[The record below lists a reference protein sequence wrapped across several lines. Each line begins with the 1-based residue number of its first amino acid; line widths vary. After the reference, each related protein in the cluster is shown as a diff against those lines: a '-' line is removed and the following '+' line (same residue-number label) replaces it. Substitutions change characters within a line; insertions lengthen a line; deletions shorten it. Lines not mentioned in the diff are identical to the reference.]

1 MTAPLTTPLYQ
12 AHLEL
17 GAKISPFAGY
27 LMPVQYIG
35 IGAEHHAVRNGVGLF
50 DVSHMGEFIVSGSG
64 ALDFLQKMTINDVG
78 ALVPGQAQYSAMC
91 HDDGGLVDD
100 LLVYRRESDYM
111 LVVNAANIAGDFT
124 WLQSHAGPEVSL
136 RDISASTALIAVQG
150 PLSRQ
155 ALEGALSIDLAALEF
170 YHFRELD
177 HQGQAMTLSRTGY
190 TGELGYEL
198 YLGSAAAANM
208 WDELLTYGQALGI
221 QPAGLGAR
229 DTLRLEMKYCL
240 YGNDISV
247 RTNPIEAGLGWIT
260 KLDKGPFIG
269 SEALSGVKH
278 EGPSRR
284 LVCLKM
290 LERAIPRPGY
300 SIYAGGQE
308 VGSVTSGTQSPTL
321 KRGIALGYVARGHTK
336 AGTQL
341 EIDVRGK
348 RAAAEIVKPP
358 FVSGA
363 SLMA

>member
-1 MTAPLTTPLYQ
+1 MTEPLTTPLYQ

-17 GAKISPFAGY
+17 GAKMTPFAGY
-27 LMPVQYIG
+27 LMPVQYVG

-50 DVSHMGEFIVSGSG
+50 DVSHMGEFIVSGAG
-64 ALDFLQKMTINDVG
+64 ALDFLQKVTINDVG
-78 ALVPGQAQYSAMC
+78 ALAVGQAQYSAMC
-91 HDDGGLVDD
+91 RADGGMVDD
-100 LLVYRRESDYM
+100 LLVYRRESDYV
-111 LVVNAANIAGDFT
+111 LVVNAANIGGDLA
-124 WLQSHAGPEVSL
+124 WLQSHAGSKVSL

-155 ALEGALSIDLAALEF
+155 LLEGVLSIDLEALEF
-170 YHFRELD
+170 YHFRELS
-177 HQGQAMTLSRTGY
+177 HQGRIITLSRTGY

-198 YLGSAAAANM
+198 YVGSSTAAAL
-208 WDELLTYGQALGI
+208 WDELLTLGEPLGI

-240 YGNDISV
+240 YGNDISAD
-247 RTNPIEAGLGWIT
+247 TNPIEAGLGWIT
-260 KLDKGPFIG
+260 KLGKGAFIG
-269 SEALSGVKH
+269 SEVLSSVKA
-278 EGPSRR
+278 EGPARR

-300 SIYAGGQE
+300 NIYAGGQK

-321 KRGIALGYVARGHTK
+321 QHGIALGYVARGFTK

-341 EIDVRGK
+341 QIDVRGK
-348 RAAAEIVKPP
+348 KAAAEIVKPP